1 MTETASSES
10 EEPKRLLSVRTRWI
24 ALGVLL
30 VLMVAGMFGYWQYRT
45 YYPSTENA
53 YIGSDIVRV
62 APEVNGVVKSVYVDT
77 DEKVKEGDPLFDL
90 DPTLYDAA
98 VRGAKAQFDAAAA
111 ASGTAAD
118 ELKNA
123 ADALDK
129 QRRALDESLASY
141 QKAKDDLKQG
151 ATTSDQLTQAEKS
164 WRDALKAYD
173 DAAKAFAKAQDA
185 DLTISTPTVKLR
197 AAAAQLQKAIYDRM
211 KTHVLAPGGGTVST
225 VNVRPGTTVGQGRP
239 LFAIIEGDHWWV
251 DANFKETDI
260 ARLHAGQDADIH
272 LDMYPGVRFNGV
284 VESISPG
291 TGATFSVLPPENASG
306 NWVKVTQRF
315 PVRVR
320 IPKPDQHK
328 GMPLRVGATATVTV
342 DTTEGDK
349 GEGDGAAAA
358 AAENGD
364 AQAAQ

>member
-30 VLMVAGMFGYWQYRT
+30 VLMVAGMFGYWQYRA

-53 YIGSDIVRV
+53 YIGSEIVRV
-62 APEVNGVVKSVYVDT
+62 APEVNGVVETVYVDS
-77 DEKVKEGDPLFDL
+77 DEKVKAGDPLFDI

-98 VRGAKAQFDAAAA
+98 LRGAKAQFDAAAA
-111 ASGTAAD
+111 ASGTEADDLKEAAKTLD
-118 ELKNA
+118 EK
-123 ADALDK
+123 
-129 QRRALDESLASY
+129 RRALDEALTAY

-151 ATTSDQLTQAEKS
+151 ATSSDELGQTEKA
-164 WRDALKAYD
+164 WRDALKGYD
-173 DAAKAFAKAQDA
+173 DAVKAFAKAQDA

-225 VNVRPGTTVGQGRP
+225 VDVRPGTTVGQGRP
-239 LFAIIEGDHWWV
+239 VFAIIEGDHWWV

-260 ARLHAGQDADIH
+260 ARLEPGQDADIS
-272 LDMYPGVRFNGV
+272 LDMYPGVKFKGV

-291 TGATFSVLPPENASG
+291 SGATFSVLPPENASG

-328 GMPLRVGATATVTV
+328 DKPLRVGATATVTI
-342 DTTEGDK
+342 DTTEKDDEAGSTAS
-349 GEGDGAAAA
+349 GTAA
-358 AAENGD
+358 NGD